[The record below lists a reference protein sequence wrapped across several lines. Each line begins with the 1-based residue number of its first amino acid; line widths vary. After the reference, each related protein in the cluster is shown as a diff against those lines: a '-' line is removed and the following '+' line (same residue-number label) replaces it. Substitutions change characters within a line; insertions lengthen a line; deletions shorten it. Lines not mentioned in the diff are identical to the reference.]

1 MCPRLEGSQRERQ
14 RERRM
19 RNPDIQNILSS
30 YSPAP
35 DDSGLHGC
43 RQAVGASKHLT
54 PMGRPG
60 LAVFITP
67 LSTVGLPKGPP
78 AVCICQLWVDSQPA
92 GDCTT
97 SGPCHLTAA
106 LPGNSWLTSH
116 GSVAELLLKTSLCPP
131 FCRGISSRTRHGA
144 VGPRYTLVK
153 KKKKTQGR
161 KHL

>member
-1 MCPRLEGSQRERQ
+1 MTVVFMDVDRQ
-14 RERRM
+14 WG
-19 RNPDIQNILSS
+19 PLSIS
-30 YSPAP
+30 LPWVDRVLRCLSHP
-35 DDSGLHGC
+35 C
-43 RQAVGASKHLT
+43 
-54 PMGRPG
+54 
-60 LAVFITP
+60 P

-153 KKKKTQGR
+153 KKTPRSKAFIGMFGCRQCV
-161 KHL
+161 